1 MEGKVKQVKRS
12 EWYVGNQAD
21 LHSHDW
27 HDIRMTCLYAETYE
41 GDRVIIDEKDVLN
54 CFSRQR
60 FSDSLISD
68 LNTQLS
74 NKKIKY
80 DKNEEGDFCLKGSI
94 SDYII

>member
-12 EWYVGNQAD
+12 EWYVGNQAYQ
-21 LHSHDW
+21 HSHDW
-27 HDIRMTCLYAETYE
+27 HNIRMTCLYAETYE
-41 GDRVIIDEKDVLN
+41 GDKVIIDEKDVLN

-80 DKNEEGDFCLKGSI
+80 DKNEEGDFCLTGSI
-94 SDYII
+94 GDYI